1 MENARALLREG
12 DKNIRII
19 SEICNVGPF
28 RETIVG
34 LCLQPVLTEYDKD
47 YHILIQG
54 IVDEDGNEMQPMEY
68 CLHTRPKAGEEPRY
82 EKRDQVT
89 LKVAR
94 EGIVLLKN
102 EKHKKRKFLLLKPPL
117 PTKVSPYSGSRY
129 NP

>member
-1 MENARALLREG
+1 MINKLLR
-12 DKNIRII
+12 RSS
-19 SEICNVGPF
+19 SETAVRKLPG
-28 RETIVG
+28 V
-34 LCLQPVLTEYDKD
+34 CLQPVLTEYDKD

-102 EKHKKRKFLLLKPPL
+102 EKHVL
-117 PTKVSPYSGSRY
+117 PFAQEAKINVFGSGFEIGRAHV
-129 NP
+129 